1 MAGPSKSSAQIR
13 LLLVEDVGQVTRY
26 IRGVL
31 NAQSNVTLL
40 DVVTDG
46 STVIEQVRE
55 QQPDVLVVDA
65 LLTGP
70 MNGLQVAEHL
80 RQNGID
86 LPIIA
91 LTVPQKP
98 VVVGSGMG
106 IARVLSMPFSGFD
119 FMNLLQQVTAEHRAT
134 SPENLS
140 RIIAVYGAKGGVG
153 TTTLAY
159 NLAVGIAR
167 PRVHRV
173 VLVDGSI
180 QFGDLRALLQ
190 VPPGTRS
197 IVDLPTD
204 RLTQAEI
211 AEAVWTDPNGVDVL
225 FAPPRLEDAEMVS
238 VRDVE
243 KLFSLLRR
251 MYNIVLIDTPT
262 GVTDLTLAY
271 FDAADQI
278 LQILTGEVATLY
290 QSAIIGATFHAIGYA
305 PDKIR
310 YLLNRSDST
319 GGLDDNAIRQYLG
332 RAPDFKVPSDGKLV
346 LESNNRGQSFV
357 ANAPQARVS
366 HELLHVARALSES
379 MPMNTA
385 RPVAV

>member
-1 MAGPSKSSAQIR
+1 MAGPAKSSAQIR

-31 NAQSNVTLL
+31 NAQANVKLL
-40 DVVTDG
+40 DVVRDG
-46 STVIEQVRE
+46 ATVIDQIRE

-65 LLTGP
+65 LLSGRQ
-70 MNGLQVAEHL
+70 NGLQVAEAVRHAGL
-80 RQNGID
+80 D

-98 VVVGSGMG
+98 VAVGSGMG

-119 FMNLLQQVTAEHRAT
+119 FMNMLQQVTAEHRAK
-134 SPENLS
+134 SPEALS
-140 RIIAVYGAKGGVG
+140 RTIAVYGAKGGVG

-159 NLAVGIAR
+159 NLAVAMAR
-167 PRVHRV
+167 TGLYRV
-173 VLVDGSI
+173 VLFDGNI

-190 VPPGTRS
+190 VPPDTRS

-211 AEAVWTDPNGVDVL
+211 AESVWTDANHVDIL
-225 FAPPRLEDAEMVS
+225 FAPPRVEHAEMITL
-238 VRDVE
+238 RDVE

-251 MYNIVLIDTPT
+251 MYNVVVIDTPT
-262 GVTDLTLAY
+262 GVTELTLAY
-271 FDAADQI
+271 FDMADQI
-278 LQILTGEVATLY
+278 VQVMTGEVATLHQTAVIASTY
-290 QSAIIGATFHAIGYA
+290 QAIGY
-305 PDKIR
+305 PPEKVS

-319 GGLDDNAIRQYLG
+319 AGISDDDIRRYLG

-346 LESNNRGQSFV
+346 LENNNRGKSFV
-357 ANAPQARVS
+357 ASNPQAKISTEVART
-366 HELLHVARALSES
+366 ARALTEAV
-379 MPMNTA
+379 PAA